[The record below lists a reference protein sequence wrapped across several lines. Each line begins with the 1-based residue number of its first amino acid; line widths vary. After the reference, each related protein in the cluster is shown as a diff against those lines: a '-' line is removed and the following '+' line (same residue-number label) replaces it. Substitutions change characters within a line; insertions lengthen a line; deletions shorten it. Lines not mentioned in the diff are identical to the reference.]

1 MKNIF
6 VSLTLILLSIP
17 AFSQLIKP
25 VKIDSL
31 VTVSLPPGYQHKDT
45 LSQQV
50 FSGNGMYGYMEV
62 IRAANPKNTAPLK
75 KEKDLNKVLKDYV
88 QGIQGESGGGS
99 AQNVRD
105 TTIGMLEAK
114 IFTLKTDDGS
124 GNILFRNFILV
135 YTTDATYT
143 FEYGYQDN
151 RKDLIRDEY
160 RSFVNSIKLSPE
172 LQRNDQYLSNSK
184 AMSLNKQIAIACGAA
199 LVIIVAII
207 LIVRRRRAKKR
218 VKH

>member
-1 MKNIF
+1 MKKIF
-6 VSLTLILLSIP
+6 LSLTIVLFSIS

-31 VTVSLPPGYQHKDT
+31 VTVSLPQGYQHKDT
-45 LSQQV
+45 LGQRIYSA
-50 FSGNGMYGYMEV
+50 NGLYGYMEV
-62 IRAANPKNTAPLK
+62 IRAGNPKNTKPLK
-75 KEKDLNKVLKDYV
+75 KETDLNTVLKDYV
-88 QGIQGESGGGS
+88 KGIQGESGGGS

-105 TTIGMLEAK
+105 TTIGTLEAK

-160 RSFVNSIKLSPE
+160 RSFLNSIKLSPE

-199 LVIIVAII
+199 LVIIIIII
-207 LIVRRRRAKKR
+207 LIVRRKRAKKR
-218 VKH
+218 AAH

>member
-1 MKNIF
+1 MKKIF
-6 VSLTLILLSIP
+6 ISLTIILFSVS

-31 VTVSLPPGYQHKDT
+31 VTISLPPGYQHKDT
-45 LSQQV
+45 LGQQIY
-50 FSGNGMYGYMEV
+50 SANGLYGYMEV
-62 IRAANPKNTAPLK
+62 IRAGNPKNTTPLK
-75 KEKDLNKVLKDYV
+75 KERDLNNVLKDYV
-88 QGIQGESGGGS
+88 KGIQGESGGGS

-105 TTIGMLEAK
+105 TTIGTLEAK
-114 IFTLKTDDGS
+114 IFTLRTDDGS
-124 GNILFRNFILV
+124 GNILNRNFVLI
-135 YTTDATYT
+135 YTTEATYT

-160 RSFVNSIKLSPE
+160 RSFLNSIKLSPE

-199 LVIIVAII
+199 LIIIVVII
-207 LIVRRRRAKKR
+207 LIVRRRRAKR
-218 VKH
+218 RTRN